1 MKITAINSRS
11 VFSGYIIYTMKKPE
25 NNEVK
30 LIQKYKKKV
39 YSLYPSAFCKPV
51 GKYFT
56 IVQEQED
63 LSLKDILSEFCF
75 VPQPT
80 PLKAWELAQVS
91 IRTTQNLNRTHPLR
105 LEGMKMEDKI
115 SRMES
120 RRFKSEGVS
129 KKRKLNEFDSY

>member
-1 MKITAINSRS
+1 M
-11 VFSGYIIYTMKKPE
+11 
-25 NNEVK
+25 
-30 LIQKYKKKV
+30 QKYKKKV
-39 YSLYPSAFCKPV
+39 HSLYPNAFCKPI
-51 GKYFT
+51 GRHFT

-63 LSLKDILSEFCF
+63 LSVKDILSEFCF
-75 VPQPT
+75 TPQPT

-115 SRMES
+115 ARMES
-120 RRFKSEGVS
+120 RRFKSERAS